1 MTRKST
7 RTKKDVA
14 ARRAR
19 AHELAAAGHTI
30 AAIARELGCSG
41 STAHDMVRR
50 RTRELKREGDQ
61 AALLASGITDATP
74 VEALCCFLSVA
85 TSNALMMEERWRN
98 ASRPTTIG
106 ALCRLTGRD
115 LLAIRHVGRKGL
127 RELREVLARFGRK
140 LADPPAKESQPS
152 CRFGAVCV
160 LHGFVHGMEAEELRG
175 RLEALEADL
184 LADDET
190 QENEAVGRAA
200 AKVRAILDEV
210 DARDSA
216 AFGEVRLELD
226 ATIVEVGGE
235 PPDVLLRPYCRVKV
249 TEEQARELAP
259 HLYQAVHVVAQGGRL
274 VSWSQAAPEDG
285 R

>member
-85 TSNALMMEERWRN
+85 TSNALMMEERWDWWRGDEDGDE
-98 ASRPTTIG
+98 SDGFDEVTVTF
-106 ALCRLTGRD
+106 LQGR
-115 LLAIRHVGRKGL
+115 
-127 RELREVLARFGRK
+127 
-140 LADPPAKESQPS
+140 
-152 CRFGAVCV
+152 
-160 LHGFVHGMEAEELRG
+160 RG
-175 RLEALEADL
+175 
-184 LADDET
+184 
-190 QENEAVGRAA
+190 NV
-200 AKVRAILDEV
+200 V
-210 DARDSA
+210 DARFRFDVADRERVEPLVRAWLEPRWKFLKSEWEPVPTPSVVVSSTNRSARRPTLAECLGVPERWQALACLYAMLFSTWSHALAPWACGWSERASA
-216 AFGEVRLELD
+216 AVLQGDEAAMRQVANYALETAAD
-226 ATIVEVGGE
+226 ADE
-235 PPDVLLRPYCRVKV
+235 PEPERAIC
-249 TEEQARELAP
+249 RELACE
-259 HLYQAVHVVAQGGRL
+259 LVERRRKQEAGR
-274 VSWSQAAPEDG
+274 
-285 R
+285 